1 MAQDVGSVF
10 GGPLAAL
17 LHESTGSWIPVF
29 QLVIA
34 MDLLTA
40 VLCRAQADA
49 APLYRRPRISHGA
62 APAIRIGLRCARRC
76 LGRKRKLYRAD
87 ETIAA
92 FARQGSSREQGGVAR
107 DPMIRSSPCP
117 CRGQY
122 RAGAVAQRRW
132 RRPLHPPYCGVHLQ
146 GRAVP
151 PRQAYAAAGI
161 AGLRAVLRLT
171 ASAEANFPPARH
183 CGRVCKPVPCP
194 RRPDSHEA

>member
-1 MAQDVGSVF
+1 LQRASGGAIYLICALSAYGAANATTNHGFLYMAQDVGSVL

-92 FARQGSSREQGGVAR
+92 FARQGS
-107 DPMIRSSPCP
+107 
-117 CRGQY
+117 
-122 RAGAVAQRRW
+122 
-132 RRPLHPPYCGVHLQ
+132 
-146 GRAVP
+146 
-151 PRQAYAAAGI
+151 
-161 AGLRAVLRLT
+161 
-171 ASAEANFPPARH
+171 
-183 CGRVCKPVPCP
+183 
-194 RRPDSHEA
+194 